1 MRIRPNRIAVAAG
14 LTVGLL
20 AVPAFAGNGSNLLQY
35 LPSNSQMVF
44 GIDAD
49 NLRSA
54 PFFQQVVTMAT
65 STDEYQEAMA
75 ELGDITAFDP
85 TTDIHTVVF
94 ASTVVSDASGDS
106 FVFIVQADI
115 DEAAVQTAIDAEIAD
130 ALTRNA
136 PDEVLQK
143 NTTGTV
149 VSYGDDEMTMA
160 FLADNIVAMGTPAL
174 MNQTIAAASGTG
186 TAGLSG
192 TLSTRANSAA
202 GGSIWFAANAPADQP
217 ELQGMWGSV
226 SISSSVAANLS
237 VQTSDAA
244 TASAAVAEFE
254 AQRTALAGS
263 PEVAQFGLSNVIN
276 GTTVAA
282 NGDVLTVNAT
292 IDAQT
297 WTMLTATAT
306 ALIQSELQ

>member
-1 MRIRPNRIAVAAG
+1 MRIRPNRIAIAAG

-20 AVPAFAGNGSNLLQY
+20 ATPAFAGNGANLLQY

-44 GIDAD
+44 GVDAD

-54 PFFQQVVTMAT
+54 PIFQSIVSMAT

-75 ELGDITAFDP
+75 ELGDITSFDP
-85 TTDIHTVVF
+85 TTDIHTIVF
-94 ASTVVSDASGDS
+94 ASTVISDSSGDS

-115 DEAAVQTAIDAEIAD
+115 DEAAIQTAIDAEVAD

-160 FLADNIVAMGTPAL
+160 FLADNVVAVGTPAL
-174 MNQTIAAASGTG
+174 MNQTIAAAAGTG

-192 TLSTRANSAA
+192 TLSTRASSAA
-202 GGSIWFAANAPADQP
+202 GGSFWFAANAPEDQP
-217 ELQGMWGSV
+217 ELRGMWGSV
-226 SISSSVAANLS
+226 SISSGVAANLS
-237 VQTSDAA
+237 VQTASAEL
-244 TASAAVAEFE
+244 ASAAVSEFE
-254 AQRTALAGS
+254 TQRATLASS

-282 NGDVLTVNAT
+282 NGDTLTVNAT